1 MSYGSRQ
8 TRRDALRRG
17 AAWTGAVTLGAA
29 AGSLLAAGDAISE
42 AEDESQVLRG
52 VLDVE
57 QTIAVCYTAALGTGL
72 LKAGVAA
79 SARHFQ
85 SQEREHAAAI
95 RAALDKLDAGDLP
108 AAPRPQ
114 QIKGLDGARTQN
126 DVLAFLLEQETMV
139 VAAYFDAQQK
149 IEDGKLRQTLSTI
162 MPNEGQH
169 LVVIR
174 QALGKQSVPNAQ
186 ETGEAT

>member
-1 MSYGSRQ
+1 MSYGPGQ

-29 AGSLLAAGDAISE
+29 AGSLLAAGEAISE

-57 QTIAVCYTAALGTGL
+57 QTITVCYTAALGTGL
-72 LKAGVAA
+72 LKPGVAA

-95 RAALDKLDAGDLP
+95 KAALDKLGAGDLP
-108 AAPRPQ
+108 APPRPQ

-149 IEDGKLRQTLSTI
+149 VEDGKLRQTLSTI

-174 QALGKQSVPNAQ
+174 QALAKQSVPNAQ
-186 ETGEAT
+186 ETGEAS